1 MNTGKKIVGVVAV
14 SLLMGGFTA
23 TAASAEPGDVVC
35 SQFNMGIRHLSV
47 TEVGPREF
55 RVVYVDTNT
64 LSGEDNNP
72 GVEDAFA
79 RLPLAPVDLRT
90 GKNVLTIGEHA
101 TVTDLG
107 VSQSVVTG
115 QAEDPSANPD
125 WEIVEVLNSPAA
137 PWENAT
143 LSGKTVTWVQD
154 IDAKSDERGVQ
165 VKPSD
170 FAFPGQVTD
179 ASAGILSF
187 TVTFPVELTGKV
199 SLVDNIS
206 GSFTSSSWTEPRPG
220 TPGVWEADQNVL
232 FNAPGC
238 SVTLAEIGGETDAA
252 DAVDVTD
259 GGTDATD
266 ADGGVD
272 AADATDTQPDADG
285 PSLDA
290 DLPPADADS
299 VSVDADSVAVDGDTA
314 DADGS
319 VTPTTPP
326 TKVTVP
332 GPKTLANTGGE
343 GTVLTGAL
351 LALTAVGLG
360 TTLLARRRAG
370 GRSAH

>member
-1 MNTGKKIVGVVAV
+1 MVGVVAA

-35 SQFNMGIRHLSV
+35 SQFNMGVRHLSV

-79 RLPLAPVDLRT
+79 RLPLTPVDLRT

-115 QAEDPSANPD
+115 PAEDPSVNPD
-125 WEIVEVLNSPAA
+125 WEIVEVLNNPAA

-143 LSGKTVTWVQD
+143 LSGNTVTWVQD
-154 IDAKSDERGVQ
+154 IDAKSDEHGIQ

-170 FAFPGQVTD
+170 FELPWQVTD
-179 ASAGILSF
+179 ASAGIQSF
-187 TVTFPVELTGKV
+187 TVTFTEELTGKV
-199 SLVDNIS
+199 SLVDDIS
-206 GSFTSSSWTEPRPG
+206 GSFTTSSWTEPRPG
-220 TPGVWEADQNVL
+220 TPGAWEADQNVL

-266 ADGGVD
+266 GTGATD
-272 AADATDTQPDADG
+272 AQSDADA
-285 PSLDA
+285 
-290 DLPPADADS
+290 PPW
-299 VSVDADSVAVDGDTA
+299 
-314 DADGS
+314 
-319 VTPTTPP
+319 TPICRPP
-326 TKVTVP
+326 TRTSCP
-332 GPKTLANTGGE
+332 STRTWSPSTQ
-343 GTVLTGAL
+343 
-351 LALTAVGLG
+351 TASRP
-360 TTLLARRRAG
+360 TSTARRPPPRRRRSRPPSRRPSRKRAV
-370 GRSAH
+370 RAPC